1 MINEAI
7 RVSQDLFMAFI
18 VAMPTLY
25 FLWFLWMC
33 FCYKDDENNS
43 LESVK
48 TTFLDPFIISFRKTR
63 IESMIISRVDEI
75 EKKRDVQCVVSCY
88 YYNNDKSIKGCIYVI
103 TSKVLY
109 KLFFIKN
116 SLITREI
123 CNFSTFIS
131 PQNNKSYNNLYN
143 YLSNVKYYNKQPHH
157 NEFFTWSHYYLTGNY
172 IEETE
177 MLEKFLKSL

>member
-1 MINEAI
+1 MMINEAI
-7 RVSQDLFMAFI
+7 RVSQDLFMAFTLAI
-18 VAMPTLY
+18 PTVY
-25 FLWFLWMC
+25 FMWYLWMC
-33 FCYKDDENNS
+33 FCHKDEENMS
-43 LESVK
+43 VESVRIQ
-48 TTFLDPFIISFRKTR
+48 DPFIISFRKTR

-123 CNFSTFIS
+123 CNFSSFVS
-131 PQNNKSYNNLYN
+131 PQNNKSYSKLSN
-143 YLSNVKYYNKQPHH
+143 YLSNNKHYNKQPHH
-157 NEFFTWSHYYLTGNY
+157 NEFFTWNHYYLTGNY
-172 IEETE
+172 IDETE